1 MARDEAFVEQH
12 VTMLRDVYRQRRDLM
27 LQTMD
32 EHFPQEVTWTR
43 PEGGLF
49 LMVTM
54 PAHLD
59 ARDILKEAIAHDVA
73 FVPCDD
79 FFITGGQNAFR
90 LNYSNARPEMIIEGI
105 KRLGA
110 VLKGALKQ

>member
-1 MARDEAFVEQH
+1 M
-12 VTMLRDVYRQRRDLM
+12 TMLKDVYRQRRDLM
-27 LQTMD
+27 LKTMD

-54 PAHLD
+54 PSKLN
-59 ARDILKEAIAHDVA
+59 AREILKQAIAHDVA
-73 FVPCDD
+73 FVPADD
-79 FFITGGQNAFR
+79 FFIGDMGHNTFR
-90 LNYSNARPEMIIEGI
+90 LNYSNARPEMIVEGI

-110 VLKGALKQ
+110 VLKEALK